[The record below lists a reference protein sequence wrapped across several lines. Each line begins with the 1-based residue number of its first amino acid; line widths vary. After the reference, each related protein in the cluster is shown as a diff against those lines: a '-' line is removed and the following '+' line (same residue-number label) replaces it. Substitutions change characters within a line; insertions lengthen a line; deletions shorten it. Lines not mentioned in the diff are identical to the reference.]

1 MIVIVISRRI
11 ASLLLLAAAL
21 PLAGCEMLSG
31 GDKGKDGESIGYACR
46 LSDKLPED
54 CMKENPTY
62 TPTSIL
68 TGWKRADTEKKEAA
82 HGADKPAAEAAAEGE
97 ASPEGEQAGPGDAKP
112 ATEQPAKH

>member
-1 MIVIVISRRI
+1 MSRRI
-11 ASLLLLAAAL
+11 AALLLLAAAL

-54 CMKENPTY
+54 CMKENPSY

-68 TGWKRADTEKKEAA
+68 DGWKRADKEKK
-82 HGADKPAAEAAAEGE
+82 ADLHPSADQATGEPATPGEGE
-97 ASPEGEQAGPGDAKP
+97 AKPEGDQATQPT
-112 ATEQPAKH
+112 TEQPAKH

>member
-1 MIVIVISRRI
+1 MSRRI

-54 CMKENPTY
+54 CMKENSTY

-68 TGWKRADTEKKEAA
+68 TGWKRADTEKKE
-82 HGADKPAAEAAAEGE
+82 GSRSGTDKPASEGE
-97 ASPEGEQAGPGDAKP
+97 AKPEGEQATPDDAQP
-112 ATEQPAKH
+112 ATEQPEKH

>member
-1 MIVIVISRRI
+1 MSRRI

-21 PLAGCEMLSG
+21 PLAGCELLSG

-54 CMKENPTY
+54 CMKENSTY

-68 TGWKRADTEKKEAA
+68 EGWKRADKEKNPNLHPSADQTTGDAA
-82 HGADKPAAEAAAEGE
+82 TQGEGE
-97 ASPEGEQAGPGDAKP
+97 SKPEGDQAASEEAQP
-112 ATEQPAKH
+112 ATEQPEKH